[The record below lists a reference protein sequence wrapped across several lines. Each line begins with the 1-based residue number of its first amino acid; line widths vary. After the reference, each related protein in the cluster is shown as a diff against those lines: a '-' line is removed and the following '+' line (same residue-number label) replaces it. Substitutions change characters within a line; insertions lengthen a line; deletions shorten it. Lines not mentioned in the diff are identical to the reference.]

1 MPLKDTSPRRP
12 VADAK
17 SRKSSLA
24 DLFVDCDSPLGVS
37 DYHDPN
43 QGTIKDVVV
52 WGGVVVALALLGAGL
67 LGWLR

>member
-1 MPLKDTSPRRP
+1 MKT
-12 VADAK
+12 DAET
-17 SRKSSLA
+17 RKNAPSSIY
-24 DLFVDCDSPLGVS
+24 VDCDSPLGVS

-52 WGGVVVALALLGAGL
+52 WGGVVVALALLGVGL